1 MKKRCL
7 LIITLLLAGMLSQFS
22 YAAMYTENKQSVY
35 RSKDESVKGL
45 LEAIGSSLKKP
56 VIISKAAMMKKIS
69 GEFIISNPE
78 ILLYKIAG
86 ILGLMWYFDGQ
97 NIYVYDGS
105 EAKSII
111 ITLKNINFSYLQRFL
126 EKSDLLDKKYPVKGD
141 DLSNTFYLSGPPIY
155 IDLMKKIVMTLDQNQ
170 DGSSEEKVVAIH
182 LNHSFTEDRI
192 YKYRDET
199 IRIPGLATVIANL
212 LNSTSSTK
220 RTKKIKDTQISTN
233 ALAIDTATPDEAK
246 SMITERPKGALSINS
261 DPNSNSLL
269 VQGTQDQILFVQKLV
284 AILDKPKRHIELSV
298 WIVDIDKSLVDQLG
312 VNWAASRDYGGLS
325 VNLNDSVQATTLSG
339 NQFLAS
345 IFALVQ
351 KKQANIVSRPLI
363 LTQENIPAVFDNS
376 RTYYSKLIGERTANL
391 QNITYGTAVSVLPRF
406 TKKDEVELMLNI
418 EDGNAVGTVSVDEY
432 SVLPIV
438 NRTSISTIARVPEGK
453 SLLIGG
459 YSKDEVSKN
468 EQKIP
473 LLGDIPLLGRLF
485 RYENNNNLKSVRM
498 FLIQP
503 KEIKEGVNLD
513 TQSFNKKL
521 VSELKKEPLQDWVDL
536 YLESELWQG

>member
-1 MKKRCL
+1 MKKRGL
-7 LIITLLLAGMLSQFS
+7 LIITLLLAGVLSQFS
-22 YAAMYTENKQSVY
+22 YATMYIENKQSIY

-56 VIISKAAMMKKIS
+56 VIISKVAMMKKIS
-69 GEFIISNPE
+69 GEFVISNPE
-78 ILLYKIAG
+78 VLLHKIAG

-105 EAKSII
+105 ETKSII

-126 EKSDLLDKKYPVKGD
+126 NKSDLLDKKYPIKGD

-155 IDLMKKIVMTLDQNQ
+155 IDLMKKIVTTLDQHQ
-170 DGSSEEKVVAIH
+170 EGSSEEKVVAIH
-182 LNHSFTEDRI
+182 LSHSFTEDRI

-212 LNSTSSTK
+212 LNSRNT
-220 RTKKIKDTQISTN
+220 TKKAKKMNGAQVNKDP
-233 ALAIDTATPDEAK
+233 LAIDIAALDEVK
-246 SMITERPKGALSINS
+246 SMIAEKPEGTLSINS

-325 VNLNDSVQATTLSG
+325 VNVNDSVQAATLSG

-406 TKKDEVELMLNI
+406 TKKHEVELMLNI
-418 EDGNAVGTVSVDEY
+418 EDGNAIGTASVDEY

-438 NRTSISTIARVPEGK
+438 NRTNISTIARVPEGK

-485 RYENNNNLKSVRM
+485 RYENNNNSKSVRM

-503 KEIKEGVNLD
+503 KEIKEAVDLD
-513 TQSFNKKL
+513 TKAFNKKL
-521 VSELKKEPLQDWVDL
+521 VSELQREPLQDWVDL
-536 YLESELWQG
+536 YLERALWQE

>member
-7 LIITLLLAGMLSQFS
+7 LIITLSLAGMLSQFS
-22 YAAMYTENKQSVY
+22 YATMYIENKQSIY

-56 VIISKAAMMKKIS
+56 IIISKAAMMKKIS
-69 GEFIISNPE
+69 GEFVISNPE
-78 ILLYKIAG
+78 ILLHKIAG

-105 EAKSII
+105 EVKSII

-126 EKSDLLDKKYPVKGD
+126 DKSDLLDKKYPIKGD

-155 IDLMKKIVMTLDQNQ
+155 IDLMKKIVTTLDQNQ

-182 LNHSFTEDRI
+182 LSHSFTEDRI

-212 LNSTSSTK
+212 LNSSNTTK
-220 RTKKIKDTQISTN
+220 RTKQMNGAKVNKDPLATDIT
-233 ALAIDTATPDEAK
+233 ALDEVK
-246 SMITERPKGALSINS
+246 SMIAERPDGALSINS

-325 VNLNDSVQATTLSG
+325 VNINDSVQAATLSG

-406 TKKDEVELMLNI
+406 TKKHEVELMLNI
-418 EDGNAVGTVSVDEY
+418 EDGNAIGTVSVDEY

-438 NRTSISTIARVPEGK
+438 NRTNISTIARVPEGK

-485 RYENNNNLKSVRM
+485 RYENNNNSKSVRM

-503 KEIKEGVNLD
+503 KEIKEAVDLD
-513 TQSFNKKL
+513 TKGFNKKL
-521 VSELKKEPLQDWVDL
+521 ISELKQELLQDWVDL

>member
-1 MKKRCL
+1 MKKRGL
-7 LIITLLLAGMLSQFS
+7 LIITLLLAGVLSQFS
-22 YAAMYTENKQSVY
+22 YATMYIENKQSIY

-56 VIISKAAMMKKIS
+56 VIISKVAMMKKIS
-69 GEFIISNPE
+69 GEFVISNPE
-78 ILLYKIAG
+78 VLLHKIAG

-105 EAKSII
+105 ETKSII

-126 EKSDLLDKKYPVKGD
+126 NKSDLLDKKYPIKGD

-155 IDLMKKIVMTLDQNQ
+155 IDLMKKIVTTLDQHQ
-170 DGSSEEKVVAIH
+170 EGSSEEKVVAIH
-182 LNHSFTEDRI
+182 LSHSFTEDRI

-212 LNSTSSTK
+212 LNSRNT
-220 RTKKIKDTQISTN
+220 TKKTKKMNGAQVNKDP
-233 ALAIDTATPDEAK
+233 LAIDIAALDEVK
-246 SMITERPKGALSINS
+246 SMIAEKPEGTLSINS

-325 VNLNDSVQATTLSG
+325 VNVNDSVQAATLSG

-406 TKKDEVELMLNI
+406 TKKHEVELMLNI
-418 EDGNAVGTVSVDEY
+418 EDGNAIGTASVDEY

-438 NRTSISTIARVPEGK
+438 NRTNISTIARVPEGK

-485 RYENNNNLKSVRM
+485 RYENNNNSKSVRM

-503 KEIKEGVNLD
+503 KEIKEAVDLD
-513 TQSFNKKL
+513 TKAFNKKL
-521 VSELKKEPLQDWVDL
+521 VSELQREPLQDWVDL
-536 YLESELWQG
+536 YLERALWQG